1 MPDRPEQRRPD
12 HDRLTAAAV
21 TGLIA
26 GAVRALV
33 DWLLQHIPH
42 D

>member
-1 MPDRPEQRRPD
+1 MPDRHEQRRPD

-26 GAVRALV
+26 GAVRALA
-33 DWLLQHIPH
+33 DWLLQHLLH
-42 D
+42 S

>member
-1 MPDRPEQRRPD
+1 MPERHESRRPD
-12 HDRLTAAAV
+12 RGRVTTAAV

-33 DWLLQHIPH
+33 DWLLQQLPH
-42 D
+42 S